1 MTTQVTTL
9 LDAVLEG
16 STPTISGTLTNKAG
30 IAIPLADLL
39 TLKLTLYSMSDSSF
53 PIINGRDA
61 QDVKNTNRVIVDANG
76 GLAWNL
82 DSVDSSILN
91 TALGQ
96 ETHRAIFAWTYNEGS
111 VEQTGKHIIDFKV
124 KNLQKG

>member
-9 LDAVLEG
+9 PDAILEG
-16 STPTISGTLTNKAG
+16 STPTISGTLTNKTG
-30 IAIPLADLL
+30 VAIPLVDLL

-53 PIINGRDA
+53 PIINNRDA
-61 QDVKNTNRVIVDANG
+61 QDVLNLNRVTVDANG
-76 GLAWNL
+76 GVAWNL
-82 DSVDSSILN
+82 DSVDSGILSQS
-91 TALGQ
+91 LGQ
-96 ETHRAIFAWTYNEGS
+96 ETHRAIFAWTYNEGL